1 MRREYIK
8 IWGGV
13 VLMLFML
20 LVLPLVS
27 KGASEGDDQRRRLQF
42 EGMFETPQAQ
52 KMRRKKAREAKE
64 GGSGGGGG
72 QGRGGGRRVNR
83 PEALSKAVEDIT
95 LNMDRYNLWWTG
107 PPDSDVFKPAPWGA
121 MHTESANAIFTMA
134 MKQGQKD
141 LHACSSP
148 NDFKLFLGSARRVF
162 RGDIVVAVDAGLVT
176 ADIRKILKHYRA
188 VVYELPAT
196 LCAKETRSIFC
207 GSQDE
212 RVPASVFRYFF
223 YEKWATAYNPSSL
236 ILLAD
241 FRDILFQA
249 DPFSYHLDEW
259 FPEFQLAVFQGG
271 CIVSW
276 AVSVPVLCLC
286 FATVILL
293 TPPPFPSPRHPR
305 RVPPQHGHQ

>member
-1 MRREYIK
+1 MSEYYTK
-8 IWGGV
+8 ILGA
-13 VLMLFML
+13 LALSLFCALCM
-20 LVLPLVS
+20 VLPLAS
-27 KGASEGDDQRRRLQF
+27 KSASEKTHFPHPNEFGASETFQTANSKGGDEQRRRLQF

-64 GGSGGGGG
+64 GGGGGGG

-162 RGDIVVAVDAGLVT
+162 QGDIVVAVDAGLVT

-223 YEKWATAYNPSSL
+223 YEKWATAYNPTSL

-259 FPEFQLAVFQGG
+259 FPEFQLAVFQGE
-271 CIVSW
+271 CI
-276 AVSVPVLCLC
+276 
-286 FATVILL
+286 
-293 TPPPFPSPRHPR
+293 
-305 RVPPQHGHQ
+305 